1 MNKLIIAILVF
12 SMKICLA
19 QNVSI
24 FFLKDGS
31 IIQGKVVNEN
41 QHRVFLK
48 TDQGTIKILPSDII
62 GREDSAKKGDLTFMS
77 ERLEYLQGNVSHLT
91 GKVSHWNDS
100 LKIVVDDLQVLFKN
114 IEVLQ
119 NEFEID
125 LLRLYSES
133 IEQKNKI
140 NYVQD
145 DLVNQ
150 RVGIAS
156 NRQEVGTLEDS
167 LVTLEKN
174 YFQIKQKLDVTANQ
188 SYLLTGNLSS
198 FKKDIQT
205 SKGNQQMQQNQIDM
219 MSGAL
224 ANQIQ
229 EVTRVQSSFSSIEDM
244 IKNNDIEIKNNSNE
258 IELKTS
264 ELSIDINNILTDINK
279 KLNIINEAIETSD
292 KKNIENH
299 RKLNVE
305 IGNLKSD
312 FDIMNNKVLDVT
324 RDVKASN
331 ERISR
336 LDDLISK
343 LGNTLIKVESSIKDM
358 NIKISKI
365 DSKVSSL
372 DKKIDLLPTEDK

>member
-1 MNKLIIAILVF
+1 
-12 SMKICLA
+12 MKICLA

-48 TDQGTIKILPSDII
+48 TDQGTIKIIPSDII

-77 ERLEYLQGNVSHLT
+77 ERLEYLQGNVKHLT

-100 LKIVVDDLQVLFKN
+100 LKTVVYDLHVLFKN

-133 IEQKNKI
+133 REQKKKMD
-140 NYVQD
+140 YVQD
-145 DLVNQ
+145 DLINQ
-150 RVGIAS
+150 RVGIAG
-156 NRQEVGTLEDS
+156 NRQEVDFLEDS
-167 LVTLEKN
+167 LVMLEKN
-174 YFQIKQKLDVTANQ
+174 YSQIKQKLDITSNQ

-205 SKGNQQMQQNQIDM
+205 SKDNQQMQQNQINM

-229 EVTRVQSSFSSIEDM
+229 EVTRVQSSFSSIENM
-244 IKNNDIEIKNNSNE
+244 IKMNGIEIKNNSNE
-258 IELKTS
+258 IELRTS
-264 ELSIDINNILTDINK
+264 ELSIEINNLLTDFNK
-279 KLNIINEAIETSD
+279 KLNSLNKAIEASD
-292 KKNIENH
+292 KKNIEDH
-299 RKLNVE
+299 QELKVE
-305 IGNLKSD
+305 IGNLNND
-312 FDIMNNKVLDVT
+312 FDIVNNKVLDVT
-324 RDVKASN
+324 RDLKASN
-331 ERISR
+331 EKISR
-336 LDDLISK
+336 LDDLIVK
-343 LGNTLIKVESSIKDM
+343 LDNTLIKVESSIKDM

-365 DSKVSSL
+365 DSKVTSL
-372 DKKIDLLPTEDK
+372 DKKVDLLPTDGK